1 MVGSVET
8 REGRLVTFPNILQ
21 HQVQPFKLQDPTKPG
36 WRKIVALFL
45 VDPNVR
51 IISTANVPCQQ
62 MEWWAEEVL
71 KDNGNVDKGRD
82 LSILPPEL
90 QEMVFKEVMEF
101 PIKLEDAKEL
111 RLELME
117 ERKVFVV
124 KHSEAFEAVTFS
136 LCEH

>member
-1 MVGSVET
+1 
-8 REGRLVTFPNILQ
+8 
-21 HQVQPFKLQDPTKPG
+21 
-36 WRKIVALFL
+36 
-45 VDPNVR
+45 
-51 IISTANVPCQQ
+51 